1 MIMKLKL
8 FLAFTILNAV
18 FVFAQEKGNFELG
31 GNMGVNIS
39 NIAISGVDVDET
51 NSKTGLNLAVSGEY
65 YFNDRWGLKAKLIY
79 DQKGWADSFVEVPFD
94 NDPAVIQII
103 EGDMELNYLS
113 IPVMANW
120 HFGKKRNWYLNFGL
134 YTAFLLSAEVAGID
148 TKEGFENSDFGLALG
163 IGVKFPISDK
173 AKLFLEYDAQSGF
186 SNIFKDSG
194 SISARN
200 GRSAFNFG
208 VLFSL

>member
-8 FLAFTILNAV
+8 FLALALLNAV

-31 GNMGVNIS
+31 GNIGVNFS
-39 NIAISGVDVDET
+39 NIALSGNVDGET
-51 NSKTGLNLAVSGEY
+51 DSKIGLNLAASGEY

-79 DQKGWADSFVEVPFD
+79 DQKGWADSFVE
-94 NDPAVIQII
+94 DPRTFRVV
-103 EGDMELNYLS
+103 EGDMELNYLT